1 MEDTKLSAS
10 WKGSVLL
17 PDIEN
22 AATLSSLIPRF
33 VDASV
38 DVFFSKP
45 NADAAVWMQDAEE
58 IVRLFGTFLEFDL
71 PADDAARAK
80 RELAALTKR
89 KTEMVTEIRKLG
101 PKPKPS
107 SETGGTCLS
116 HHFCLSIFAFRVLSF
131 FALALLDL
139 VSFASR

>member
-22 AATLSSLIPRF
+22 AAVLSSLIPRF

-58 IVRLFGTFLEFDL
+58 MVRLFGTFLEFDL

-107 SETGGTCLS
+107 SETGIHQRLADVTSFPSLPCLYLPVS
-116 HHFCLSIFAFRVLSF
+116 HNSVSL
-131 FALALLDL
+131 LALY
-139 VSFASR
+139 VF